1 MKQEHPLRHKSHV
14 QHLLTR
20 WISMVVLVTV
30 MLSVLSC
37 SSVGKLHTDS
47 KIMPYAHAQKLD
59 WSGAYSSTDLYSWI
73 VDVTLAGDQIAVLLC
88 TTAEYKFAFFDAQGN
103 SAGFSSGFHLNET
116 VGIYGVFSNQE
127 NELLLVTGEYFV
139 DTDGQTV
146 TFNNLTVT
154 AYDSSGKSLGVRCH
168 ITKDFQTVEPAVE
181 IDALGNL
188 YVKIGNTIS
197 SYSADGKLQFERKY
211 GELSGLYVIGNT
223 PVAASVNMTLYPV
236 SQYGSDS
243 AVAKNFPEGTSLVF
257 EGCRDGLF
265 AYNSSGVY
273 AYNFEKQQMDS
284 MLQWN
289 NTDWVFQSDTDKIRI
304 LSKEIFLAQI
314 ITDQGVAELY
324 LFLASGKPLIEKQ
337 VITLAGIGFGD
348 KPYIHALV
356 TNFNEQSDKYVLQIK
371 DYMTD
376 GAMNQ
381 EDAKQ
386 RMNLDIL
393 SENTADLYMYSE
405 NEFQDPSENVFAD
418 LNTFIDSDP
427 LFSKDDYFWNIIDTS
442 KTNQSLYQLCTLYHI
457 SFYSIP
463 TSIIGD
469 MTAWTLDDYNTI
481 EETLPEGYTLLREG
495 ATQSNLLASLVG
507 SCYNE
512 WIDPVSGELNLNT
525 EDFYKVMQFAGTCA
539 AYPEGSISALITDE
553 ICLEPHTISRFWEY
567 VAMMQAFNEP
577 TTFIGSPISDNG
589 KLKAYISFYFSISAN
604 SNVPDGAW
612 EVMKFLLSDEMQ
624 KECYYD
630 MESGYSG
637 IPVNKN
643 VLLWNIDQVVT
654 EKSNNGD
661 KPVSPDL
668 EESFVALLESIDSRE
683 RYDSE
688 IGKIVVEEAPPYF
701 LGQKSAEEVAV
712 IMESR
717 INLILNERKDS

>member
-1 MKQEHPLRHKSHV
+1 MTQEHSLHHKWHV
-14 QHLLTR
+14 HHLVTR
-20 WISMVVLVTV
+20 WICMVLLVAV
-30 MLSVLSC
+30 MLSVSSC

-47 KIMPYAHAQKLD
+47 TVIPYAYAQKLD
-59 WSGAYSSTDLYSWI
+59 WSGAFTATDLYSWI

-88 TTAEYKFAFFDAQGN
+88 TTEEYKFAFFDAQGN
-103 SAGFSSGFHLNET
+103 STGFSSGFTLSET
-116 VGIYGVFSNQE
+116 EGIYGVFSNQ
-127 NELLLVTGEYFV
+127 NDELLLVTGEYSLDMV
-139 DTDGQTV
+139 GQTV
-146 TFNNLTVT
+146 TYNDLSVT
-154 AYDSSGKSLGVRCH
+154 AYDSSGESLGVMFQ
-168 ITKDFQTVEPAVE
+168 IEKDFQAVEPEVE
-181 IDALGNL
+181 IDAEGNL
-188 YVKIGNTIS
+188 YVKTGNAIS
-197 SYSADGKLQFERKY
+197 SYDSDGKFQFEAKY
-211 GELSGLYVIGNT
+211 GELSGLYVIGDT
-223 PVAASVNMTLYPV
+223 PVAASVNMNLYPV
-236 SQYGSDS
+236 SQYGADS
-243 AVAKNFPEGTSLVF
+243 AIAKNFPEGTSLVF

-265 AYNSSGVY
+265 AYNTSGVY

-284 MLQWN
+284 VLLWN
-289 NTDWVFQSDTDKIRI
+289 NTDWVFQSDTDYIRI
-304 LSKEIFLAQI
+304 LSNKTLLAQT
-314 ITDQGVAELY
+314 ITDQGNTELY
-324 LFLASGKPLIEKQ
+324 LLLSIGKPPIEKQ
-337 VITLAGIGFGD
+337 VVTLAGIGFGD

-376 GAMNQ
+376 GEMNS
-381 EDAKQ
+381 EDAIR

-393 SENTADLYMYSE
+393 SEHTADLYMYSE
-405 NEFQDPSENVFAD
+405 SEFQDPGENIFTD
-418 LNTFIDSDP
+418 LNTFIDADP
-427 LFSKDDYFWNIIDTS
+427 SFSKDEYFWNIIDTCS
-442 KTNQSLYQLCTLYHI
+442 TNGNLFKMCTLYDLC
-457 SFYSIP
+457 FYSIP

-469 MTAWTLDDYNTI
+469 RTTWTLDEFNAI

-495 ATQSNLLASLVG
+495 FTQSNLLAGLVG
-507 SCYNE
+507 SSYNE

-525 EDFYKVMQFAGTCA
+525 EDFYKVMQFAGACA
-539 AYPEGSISALITDE
+539 ACPEGTETVLITDE
-553 ICLEPHTISRFWEY
+553 ICLDNQIIGRYWDY
-567 VAMMQAFNEP
+567 VDMMQAFNEP

-604 SNVPDGAW
+604 SAVSDGAW

-654 EKSNNGD
+654 EKSNNGE

-668 EESFVALLESIDSRE
+668 EESFVALIESINSCA
-683 RYDSE
+683 RYDNE
-688 IGKIVVEEAPPYF
+688 IGKIVIEEAPPYF